1 MPLRLASR
9 LSNITQTADFPRNWE
24 SRTNDSPAAAQ
35 MADFPRNWE
44 SPTIGSP
51 AATQTTD
58 FPRNWES
65 RSGSGGGELRG
76 GGGEGGI

>member
-24 SRTNDSPAAAQ
+24 SRTNDSPAA
-35 MADFPRNWE
+35 
-44 SPTIGSP
+44 
-51 AATQTTD
+51 TQTTD

-65 RSGSGGGELRG
+65 RSGGGGGELRG